1 MSMTIGA
8 LAEAAG
14 VNVPTVRYYE
24 RRGIIPRPPRT
35 SSGYR
40 RYDQAFL
47 DRIRFIRR
55 AQELGFTLEEIGDL
69 LALRVDDRRAC
80 SIVEEA
86 TRAKLADVQ
95 AKIRDLQ
102 RLRNV
107 LNRLVRSCQERE
119 PTNECPILAVLEE
132 RDSG

>member
-1 MSMTIGA
+1 MSMRIGA

-35 SSGYR
+35 ASGYR
-40 RYDQAFL
+40 QYDPAVL
-47 DRIRFIRR
+47 DRIRFIKR
-55 AQELGFTLEEIGDL
+55 AQELGFTLEEISDL
-69 LALRVDDRRAC
+69 LALRVHHTRAC
-80 SIVEEA
+80 AAVEKA
-86 TRAKLADVQ
+86 TRAKLDDVE

-102 RLRNV
+102 RLRDV
-107 LNRLVRSCQERE
+107 LRRLVRSCQDRE
-119 PTNECPILAVLEE
+119 PTNDCPILAVLDE

>member
-1 MSMTIGA
+1 MSMSIGA
-8 LAEAAG
+8 LAQAAG

-24 RRGIIPRPPRT
+24 RRGIIPQPPRT

-40 RYDQAFL
+40 RYDQNVL
-47 DRIRFIRR
+47 DRIRFIKR
-55 AQELGFTLEEIGDL
+55 AQELGFSLEEIGDL
-69 LALRVDDRRAC
+69 LALRVDDRRTCRA
-80 SIVEEA
+80 VEAA

-107 LNRLVRSCQERE
+107 LTRLVRSCQEKT
-119 PTNECPILAVLEE
+119 PTNECPILAVLEQRRAE
-132 RDSG
+132 

>member
-1 MSMTIGA
+1 MRIGA

-14 VNVPTVRYYE
+14 VNIPTVRYYE

-40 RYDQAFL
+40 RYDQDVL
-47 DRIRFIRR
+47 DRIRFIKR
-55 AQELGFTLEEIGDL
+55 AQDLGFTLEEIGDL

-80 SIVEEA
+80 GVVEAA

-95 AKIRDLQ
+95 AKLRDLQ

-107 LNRLVRSCQERE
+107 LTRLVRSCQEKI
-119 PTNECPILAVLEE
+119 PTNECPILAVLEQ
-132 RDSG
+132 RRTG

>member
-8 LAEAAG
+8 LAQAAG
-14 VNVPTVRYYE
+14 VKVPTVRYYE

-40 RYDQAFL
+40 RYDQGIL

-55 AQELGFTLEEIGDL
+55 AQELGFTLDEIGDL

-80 SIVEEA
+80 RMVEA
-86 TRAKLADVQ
+86 AARAKLDDVE

-102 RLRNV
+102 RIRNA
-107 LNRLVRSCQERE
+107 LTRLVRSCQDNR
-119 PTNECPILAVLEE
+119 PTSECPILAALEQ
-132 RDSG
+132 RASA